1 MEVILLLFVGVLLV
15 VEVDMYIVLI
25 YSLLNKECC
34 NFILIIFFK
43 LKIEWLNE
51 NIKRLL
57 K

>member
-43 LKIEWLNE
+43 LKIE
-51 NIKRLL
+51 
-57 K
+57 